1 MQTELQRLLSQI
13 EQEYDAAYRGMN
25 AFSDGAARHSF
36 INARMSNIDKCRK
49 ELVDL
54 VGENEAFKLLLQEN
68 DKGEGH
74 ENRVNH
80 HDYIHQG

>member
-54 VGENEAFKLLLQEN
+54 VGESEAFKLILQEN
-68 DKGEGH
+68 DKGKGH
-74 ENRVNH
+74 ENR
-80 HDYIHQG
+80 G

>member
-13 EQEYDAAYRGMN
+13 EQEYAAAYRGMS

-54 VGENEAFKLLLQEN
+54 VGESEAFKLILQEN
-68 DKGEGH
+68 DKGKGH
-74 ENRVNH
+74 ENR
-80 HDYIHQG
+80 G